1 MFFKKESYYFY
12 YMPFF
17 ISDLT
22 VFISS
27 SYVSTMETAS
37 IKGNTMPASGFSKS
51 DLIQWVTQQ
60 TPSLESKSC
69 HIVTKTK

>member
-27 SYVSTMETAS
+27 SNVSTMEMAS
-37 IKGNTMPASGFSKS
+37 IKGSTMPASGFSKS
-51 DLIQWVTQQ
+51 DLITQQ
-60 TPSLESKSC
+60 TLSLESKSC